1 MTEQQY
7 KNEIVRQMKSLS
19 VYRKEFSHV
28 IILLARMLYDYEET
42 LNRFEESGG
51 KVVIRHTNKA
61 GAVNGVKN
69 PYYQTLEGLRISI
82 LSYAR
87 ELGLT
92 PAGLKKINDA
102 SIRPEKHSVLAEALL
117 SLGNHEEAP
126 PGKARAH
133 KVAANGG

>member
-69 PYYQTLEGLRISI
+69 PYYQTL
-82 LSYAR
+82 
-87 ELGLT
+87 
-92 PAGLKKINDA
+92 
-102 SIRPEKHSVLAEALL
+102 
-117 SLGNHEEAP
+117 
-126 PGKARAH
+126 
-133 KVAANGG
+133 